1 MLSFKEEKCARN
13 RWKNMNFIQKKKKGN
28 IKDLIYIYGLIY
40 IMEEEED
47 YFSGEEAEGFS

>member
-1 MLSFKEEKCARN
+1 
-13 RWKNMNFIQKKKKGN
+13 MNFIQKKKKGN